1 MYPVNTFS
9 DQSPLI
15 DAELEAQLT
24 PLLRKLTGELTLCS
38 IIDPEEETSR
48 ELAVFIRHFTRLSD
62 KLSCEFYAPDENPA
76 AEQKLNCPFLPA
88 TLLRRD
94 GAFQNVSFHGIPG
107 GKEIN
112 AFVLALYN
120 CAGPGQKLS
129 PFLKKKVQTLTADI
143 SLTVCVSLSCHH
155 CANLV
160 AVCQQM
166 ALLNPHIRAC
176 AIDAR
181 LYPKFV
187 EAEKIERVPLLII
200 NNDTR
205 VLGDKSMEE
214 VYALIKDL

>member
-1 MYPVNTFS
+1 MYPANTFP

-24 PLLRKLTGELTLCS
+24 PILEKLTEPVTLCS
-38 IIDPEEETSR
+38 IIDPEEASSQ
-48 ELAVFIRHFTRLSD
+48 ELAAFIRHFTRLGAM
-62 KLSCEFYAPDENPA
+62 LSCEFYAPDENHA
-76 AEQKLNCPFLPA
+76 AEQILDCPFLPA
-88 TLLRRD
+88 TLLRKGD
-94 GAFQNVSFHGIPG
+94 IYQNVSFHGIPG

-112 AFVLALYN
+112 AFVLSLYN

-129 PFLKKKVQTLTADI
+129 PFLKKKIMALTSEI
-143 SLTVCVSLSCHH
+143 HLTVCVSLSCHH

-160 AVCQQM
+160 SVCQHM
-166 ALLNPHIRAC
+166 ALINPHIHTC

-181 LYPKFV
+181 LYPEFV
-187 EAEKIERVPLLII
+187 ESEKIERVPLLII